1 MHAKTELPPFL
12 CIVSSRNLVVEM
24 AKHQKILL
32 LSYVVGFIFYPN
44 YSRKSE
50 ISELD
55 TEGKQGTKCL

>member
-1 MHAKTELPPFL
+1 
-12 CIVSSRNLVVEM
+12 M

-50 ISELD
+50 MSELKAS
-55 TEGKQGTKCL
+55 GAPNAYKNV